1 MTVSRFRPF
10 PLLPGGHLQTV
21 GAHLLRA
28 ALRWRLPTEDVVVE
42 AEEGVRILLRASWQ
56 PERDRPA
63 LLVVHGLEGCDRS
76 PNVISIGTLAYRAGW
91 HVVRMNLR
99 GCGDSLPLCPRLYNA
114 GMTSDLVAVFLWLAG
129 RVSAFAVAGFSL
141 GGNLTLLTLARD
153 RERLP
158 QELAGVA
165 AICPPLDMSACADAL
180 ERRAN
185 LVYQLQFVTSLN
197 ASYRKRRELL
207 PEVYETGRERGV
219 STVRQFDSRITA
231 FYGGYRDAEDYY
243 RQVSPGPRLES
254 IDRPALILAAADDPF
269 VPEASMRKWARA
281 EIGLPGNRRRRRP
294 RGIRGTLEG
303 PGVFLGRGPGP
314 ELSPEGGRYRARGRM
329 TSADRRGLT
338 HLGDGGPHESSGS
351 VDSSLVPLELSRSI
365 GDVDFRQRAG
375 ARGASTHF
383 CP

>member
-10 PLLPGGHLQTV
+10 ALLPGGHLQTV
-21 GAHLLRA
+21 GGHLLRA
-28 ALRWRLPTEDVVVE
+28 ALRWRLPTEDIVVE
-42 AEEGVRILLRASWQ
+42 AGDGVRILLRASWQ
-56 PERDRPA
+56 PEKDRPA
-63 LLVVHGLEGCDRS
+63 LLVIHGLEGCDRS

-114 GMTSDLVAVFLWLAG
+114 GMTSDLVAVFQWLAS
-129 RVSAFAVAGFSL
+129 RVSVFAVAAFSL
-141 GGNLTLLTLARD
+141 GGNLSLLTLARE

-158 QELAGVA
+158 GELAGVA

-207 PEVYETGRERGV
+207 PEAYESGRERGV

-243 RQVSPGPRLES
+243 QQVSPGPHLES

-281 EIGLPGNRRRRRP
+281 ENVSLEIVEGAGHVGFVGRSKAPGH
-294 RGIRGTLEG
+294 
-303 PGVFLGRGPGP
+303 FW
-314 ELSPEGGRYRARGRM
+314 A
-329 TSADRRGLT
+329 ADRI
-338 HLGDGGPHESSGS
+338 LGFLENDVVSSRRQ
-351 VDSSLVPLELSRSI
+351 ERS
-365 GDVDFRQRAG
+365 
-375 ARGASTHF
+375 
-383 CP
+383 